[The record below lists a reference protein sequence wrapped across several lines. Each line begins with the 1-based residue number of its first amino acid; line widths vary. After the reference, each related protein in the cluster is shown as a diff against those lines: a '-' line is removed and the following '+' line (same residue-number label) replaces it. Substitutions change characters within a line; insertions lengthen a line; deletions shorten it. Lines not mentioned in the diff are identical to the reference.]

1 MITKIKY
8 YRLQMGL
15 TLKEL
20 SIITGLSIGYLCH
33 LEKGTRDNP
42 SYNTMNKICIA
53 LNQEM
58 SNVFI
63 LTDNIINL

>member
-8 YRLQMGL
+8 YRLRKGL

-20 SIITGLSIGYLCH
+20 SVITGLSIGYLCH
-33 LEKGTRDNP
+33 LEKGTRNNP
-42 SYNTMNKICIA
+42 SYNTMSQICSA
-53 LNQEM
+53 LNQEI

-63 LTDNIINL
+63 LADNTINL